1 MSILDCDNCM
11 MKYDESESLTSTQK
25 VLALVLVFVGKRLLN
40 FPGAK
45 LSS

>member
-1 MSILDCDNCM
+1 MVNFGLWQL
-11 MKYDESESLTSTQK
+11 YDESESLTSTQK